1 MLLMEV
7 NLSLEEDDDHSDPD
21 IAVVNGEV
29 ASVSEDPID
38 LLDQHDVDGG
48 DVSDPEPRHIIMKV

>member
-1 MLLMEV
+1 MVV
-7 NLSLEEDDDHSDPD
+7 NRSVPD
-21 IAVVNGEV
+21 MVNGEV